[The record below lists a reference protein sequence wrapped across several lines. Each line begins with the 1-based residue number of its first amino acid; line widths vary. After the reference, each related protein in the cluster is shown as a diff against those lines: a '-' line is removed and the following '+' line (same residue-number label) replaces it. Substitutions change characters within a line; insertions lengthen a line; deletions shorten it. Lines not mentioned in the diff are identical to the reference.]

1 MSEPIKHRCEL
12 DEAEEGDG
20 QLLVTSC
27 DPAVTFD
34 SGRVVFDRVSMS
46 IEAAVEVNGDTTGAF
61 GRNADHRSACSEA
74 MPETIRIEG
83 FVGNGPRAVPFVAR
97 IRQAIQ
103 RLPGIPR

>member
-1 MSEPIKHRCEL
+1 
-12 DEAEEGDG
+12 
-20 QLLVTSC
+20 
-27 DPAVTFD
+27 
-34 SGRVVFDRVSMS
+34 
-46 IEAAVEVNGDTTGAF
+46 
-61 GRNADHRSACSEA
+61 